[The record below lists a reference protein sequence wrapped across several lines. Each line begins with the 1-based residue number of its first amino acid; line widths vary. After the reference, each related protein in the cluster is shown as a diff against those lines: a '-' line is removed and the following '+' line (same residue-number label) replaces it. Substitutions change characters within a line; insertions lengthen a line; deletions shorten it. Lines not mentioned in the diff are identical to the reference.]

1 MPHVFPPRPSKQ
13 HKAFPQDPVALFKG
27 QSGDALLAMT
37 LASGGDERIAPGAD
51 GRNPYGAPIRP
62 GPGEIWFAS
71 STASAISRRGW
82 AAAAAALPLAFSA
95 THAEDWFA
103 GLRQRILLALAPAG
117 ADLVFCASGTQAEYA
132 ALVCARGLDGARPK
146 RCLNLL
152 VGSDETGRGA
162 TYAAGG
168 RHFLNSAPFGPSRQG
183 EIVEG
188 WSAESVLLTTMP
200 IRDES
205 GAPRERGDIDAIGEC
220 FARNV
225 VAQGAR
231 ALLHVL
237 DCSKTGLAGFSRALA
252 KRLRD
257 EFPEN
262 ISVVVDACQMRCP
275 PETIR
280 ADLANGFMVMISGS
294 KFVGGPAFSGALL
307 LPPDMMRVL
316 AQQRAIF
323 WPQGLA
329 AHTAF
334 FDWPPSLRE
343 KIAGPFGARGN
354 QGLGLRWEA
363 ALAEYE
369 LFRAQKPEI
378 FARAVALF
386 GKEAERNL
394 ARIPGLSLDRASGSP
409 TLLPIFSKS
418 PSGAS
423 LPADSIHRALREK
436 GMHVGQKVAVGDAE
450 VLRLCLAAPQINDFA
465 QRLADG
471 ADEATAFAPLA
482 RDIRRLFDRWGA
494 LLARS

>member
-1 MPHVFPPRPSKQ
+1 MPHAFPPRPSRQ
-13 HKAFPQDPVALFKG
+13 REPFPQDLAALFKG
-27 QSGDALLAMT
+27 RSGDALLAMT

-62 GPGEIWFAS
+62 VPDEIWFAS
-71 STASAISRRGW
+71 STASAISKRGW
-82 AAAAAALPLAFSA
+82 AAAGAALPLAFSA
-95 THAEDWFA
+95 TGAETWFA
-103 GLRQRILLALAPAG
+103 DLRQRILAALAPAG
-117 ADLVFCASGTQAEYA
+117 ADLVYCASGTQAEYA

-152 VGSDETGRGA
+152 VGPGETGRGA

-183 EIVEG
+183 QIVEG
-188 WSAESVLLTTMP
+188 WSAESVFLATMS
-200 IRDES
+200 IRDET
-205 GAPRERGDIDAIGEC
+205 GAPRQKEDIDAIGEC

-225 VAQGAR
+225 VTQGAR

-237 DCSKTGLAGFSRALA
+237 DCSKTGLAGFSRDLA
-252 KRLRD
+252 KRLKD

-275 PETIR
+275 PETIH
-280 ADLANGFMVMISGS
+280 ADLAKGFMVMISGS
-294 KFVGGPAFSGALL
+294 KFLGGPAFSGALL
-307 LPPDMMRVL
+307 LPPEMMRAL
-316 AQQRAIF
+316 AKRREIF
-323 WPQGLA
+323 WPEGLA
-329 AHTAF
+329 AHTAY

-369 LFRAQKPEI
+369 PFLAQKPEV
-378 FARAVALF
+378 FPRAVALF
-386 GKEAERNL
+386 GEEAERNL
-394 ARIPGLSLDRASGSP
+394 ARIPGLSLDKAGGSP
-409 TLLPIFSKS
+409 TLLPIFSRS
-418 PSGAS
+418 PTGAP
-423 LPADSIHRALREK
+423 LPVDPINRALRKK
-436 GMHVGQKVAVGDAE
+436 GMHVGQKVAVGEAE

-465 QRLADG
+465 KAQAEG

-482 RDIRRLFDRWGA
+482 MDMRRLFDQWGA
-494 LLARS
+494 LLATM